1 MPTHALIS
9 RLTHALLMSPFRRD
23 PLRSVVAHMWAAHRV
38 CEKRPTS
45 SSCCTY
51 RCVHIHVVDH
61 ASCRVDPPTVAR
73 TANVSKPSRTAPVR
87 RRPQAAVHRAGARR
101 PTPSNCCA
109 HRCVHIHVVDHTNS
123 RVDLPTD
130 ARTANAPN
138 PSCAC
143 ALQLGVA
150 RAAVCRACVTR
161 RTSGIC
167 CAHRC
172 ICAFMWS
179 TMPTDALIWRRS
191 RAPVMLPTR
200 RALLRFVVAP
210 GGGASGRTKPSN
222 LEQLLPAQMRTH
234 SCERPC
240 QLTRSSPDGRVH
252 C

>member
-1 MPTHALIS
+1 MVERMRATPRHSPPTRPDMMGRAG
-9 RLTHALLMSPFRRD
+9 RRRRRARRTAVD
-23 PLRSVVAHMWAAHRV
+23 GARAGETGQAWRTTRSVG
-38 CEKRPTS
+38 S
-45 SSCCTY
+45 
-51 RCVHIHVVDH
+51 
-61 ASCRVDPPTVAR
+61 AR
-73 TANVSKPSRTAPVR
+73 WL
-87 RRPQAAVHRAGARR
+87 
-101 PTPSNCCA
+101 
-109 HRCVHIHVVDHTNS
+109 NS
-123 RVDLPTD
+123 RVDLPTA

-143 ALQLGVA
+143 ALQFGVA

-210 GGGASGRTKPSN
+210 SGGASGRTKLSN